1 MSALRFPLVL
11 AWRESRSPRRLVLLM
26 ASVTAGVAALVAI
39 GSFTR
44 NLQDSVRDQARSLLG
59 ADLAVGS
66 GAPLSSRAESVVASL
81 AGGAGG
87 GAETARVTSF
97 AAMAYVPRTA
107 GARPV
112 QVLAMAGGFPFY
124 GRIETSPPGQWARLQ
139 EPGGVLVEPALLT
152 LFDARAGDTLS
163 LGEARFEI
171 RGTVVNYPGDVGIR
185 SALGPRVFLPA
196 ADVPATGLLRFGS
209 RARYDVF
216 LKLPPGVDVQRL
228 ADRARPRLAS
238 ERVSIRTV
246 SEDQRSLSSN
256 LGRLGRYLSMVGLV
270 ALLLGGLGVAS
281 AVRALIKKKMETIAV
296 LRCLGAT
303 AGQIFA
309 AYLVQAVALGLAGS
323 ALGALIGVALQ
334 SVLPRL
340 FKGMLP
346 VDVTFAPVPASIA
359 AGLLL
364 GVWVSGIFALL
375 PLLGVR
381 DVSALA
387 VLRREFE
394 PVRRR
399 RDPRR
404 ILAAAALGAS
414 VVGLAVVQAPN
425 PGAGLIFSAGIGA
438 ALAVLWGAALLL
450 MKALRR
456 WFPSRW
462 PYVWRQGLANL
473 YRPANQ
479 TAMVVLAL
487 GFGAFL
493 LDTVYVVHHNLLHDL
508 RADESRERPNLAL
521 FDIQPDQRDAL
532 HALLTREGLG
542 TAEPVPI
549 VPMRIVSVKG
559 ASAAALLAQAS
570 VSSGPR
576 PPGARAGQA
585 STWTLRREYRSTYRD
600 TTTSSERVVSGAGWS
615 AGAWRRAHAAGELVP
630 ISLEV
635 GLARELG
642 VTVGDTVTW
651 DVQGVTVPTRVA
663 SLREVEWA
671 RFEPNFFVVF
681 PDGPLDEAPRT
692 FLTLTRVADPGRRA
706 RLQRGVAEAFPNITA
721 LDLTQVQE
729 VIEKMIARVTLAI
742 RFMAVFSLGA
752 GVVVLLG
759 AVAASRDQRIR
770 EGVLLKTLGA
780 TRAQVR
786 RVILAEYLSLGTLAS
801 LSALLLSLLAGWA
814 LVRFLFESPF
824 YPPLAPLGALS
835 IGVVSLTAAI
845 GLWSGREV
853 FARSP
858 LEALRADGAAPSYTG
873 PWDLRGA
880 TDHET
885 RDRHPFLPHR
895 RRPGLGRPGPG
906 LLHPGRGLLHLR
918 REDQG

>member
-1 MSALRFPLVL
+1 MSSLRFPLVL

-39 GSFTR
+39 GSFTQ
-44 NLQDSVRDQARSLLG
+44 NLQDSVRDQARALLG

-66 GAPLSSRAESVVASL
+66 AAPFSPRAEAVIASL
-81 AGGAGG
+81 AEGAGAAG
-87 GAETARVTSF
+87 GVAETARVTSF

-112 QVLAMAGGFPFY
+112 QVLAIAGGFPFY
-124 GRIETSPPGQWARLQ
+124 GRIETTPPGQWARLT

-152 LFDARAGDTLS
+152 MFDARVGDTLS

-209 RARYDVF
+209 RARYDAFV
-216 LKLPPGVDVQRL
+216 KLPPGTDAQRL
-228 ADRARPRLAS
+228 AGRARPRLAS

-246 SEDQRSLSSN
+246 SEDQRSLNNN

-309 AYLVQAVALGLAGS
+309 AYLVQAMALGLAGS
-323 ALGALIGVALQ
+323 LLGATVGVALQ
-334 SVLPRL
+334 SLLPRL

-346 VDVTFAPVPASIA
+346 VDVAFAPAPASIA
-359 AGLLL
+359 TGLLL

-375 PLLGVR
+375 PLLSIR
-381 DVSALA
+381 EVSALA

-394 PVRRR
+394 TVRRR

-404 ILAAAALGAS
+404 IAAAAALGAS
-414 VVGLAVVQAPN
+414 VVALAIVHAPN
-425 PGAGLIFSAGIGA
+425 PGAGLVFAAAIGA
-438 ALAVLWGAALLL
+438 ALAALWGAALLL
-450 MKALRR
+450 MKSLRR
-456 WFPSRW
+456 WFPSAW

-473 YRPANQ
+473 FRPANQ
-479 TAMVVLAL
+479 TAMVILAL

-493 LDTVYVVHHNLLHDL
+493 LDTVYVVHHNLLRDL
-508 RADESRERPNLAL
+508 RVDGSGERPNLAL
-521 FDIQPDQRDAL
+521 FDIQPDQREGL
-532 HALLTREGLG
+532 RALLAREGL
-542 TAEPVPI
+542 AIEPPVPI

-559 ASAAALLAQAS
+559 ASAATLLAQAS
-570 VSSGPR
+570 VRSGPR
-576 PPGARAGQA
+576 PAGGEEGRV
-585 STWTLRREYRSTYRD
+585 SPWTLRREYRSTYRD
-600 TTTSSERVVSGAGWS
+600 TLTSSERVVSGTGWA
-615 AGAWRRAHAAGELVP
+615 AGAWRRPHAGEALVP
-630 ISLEV
+630 VSLEV
-635 GLARELG
+635 GVARDLG
-642 VTVGDTVTW
+642 VAVGDTVTW
-651 DVQGVTVPTRVA
+651 DVQGVTVATRVA
-663 SLREVEWA
+663 SLREVDWA

-681 PDGPLDEAPRT
+681 PEGPLGEAPQT
-692 FLTLTRVADPGRRA
+692 FLTLTRVADAGRRA
-706 RLQRGVAEAFPNITA
+706 RLQRGVAEAFPNVSA

-729 VIEKMIARVTLAI
+729 VIEKIIARVTLAI

-780 TRAQVR
+780 TRAQVQ

-801 LSALLLSLLAGWA
+801 LSALLLSLVAGWA
-814 LVRFLFESPF
+814 LLRFLFDSPF
-824 YPPLAPLGALS
+824 HPPVVPLAALS
-835 IGVVSLTAAI
+835 ISVVALTAAI

-858 LEALRADGAAPSYTG
+858 LEALRAD
-873 PWDLRGA
+873 
-880 TDHET
+880 
-885 RDRHPFLPHR
+885 
-895 RRPGLGRPGPG
+895 
-906 LLHPGRGLLHLR
+906 
-918 REDQG
+918 

>member
-1 MSALRFPLVL
+1 MSRVPFPFTL

-44 NLQDSVRDQARSLLG
+44 NLQDSVREQARALLG

-66 GAPLSSRAESVVASL
+66 ATPFTARAQSVLDSLPAGAD
-81 AGGAGG
+81 
-87 GAETARVTSF
+87 AETSRVISF

-112 QVLAMAGGFPFY
+112 QVLAIDGGFPFY
-124 GRIETSPPGQWARLQ
+124 GRIETSPAGQWPRLR
-139 EPGGVLVEPALLT
+139 EAGGVLVEPALLT
-152 LFDARAGDTLS
+152 MFDARVGDLLS
-163 LGEARFEI
+163 LGESRFEI

-185 SALGPRVFLPA
+185 SAMGPRVFLPA

-209 RARYDVF
+209 RARYEAF
-216 LKLPPGVDVQRL
+216 WKLPASVDAQRL

-246 SEDQRSLSSN
+246 SEDQRSLSNN
-256 LGRLGRYLSMVGLV
+256 LGRLGRFLSLVGLV

-281 AVRALIKKKMETIAV
+281 AVRALMKKKMETIAV

-303 AGQIFA
+303 AGQIFG
-309 AYLVQAVALGLAGS
+309 AYLLQAMALGFVGSLFGAAG
-323 ALGALIGVALQ
+323 GVALQ
-334 SVLPRL
+334 SLLPRL
-340 FKGMLP
+340 FQGMLP

-359 AGLLL
+359 TGLLL

-375 PLLGVR
+375 PLLAIR

-387 VLRREFE
+387 VLRRDFE
-394 PVRRR
+394 TARRR
-399 RDPRR
+399 RDPLR
-404 ILAAAALGAS
+404 IAAAAALGAS
-414 VVGLAVVQAPN
+414 VVSLAVVQAPS
-425 PGAGLIFSAGIGA
+425 PGAGLIFAAAIGA
-438 ALAVLWGAALLL
+438 ALALLWGAALLL

-456 WFPSRW
+456 WFPSAW

-479 TAMVVLAL
+479 TAMVILAL

-493 LDTVYVVHHNLLHDL
+493 LDTVYVVHHNLLRDL
-508 RADESRERPNLAL
+508 RVDTSRDRPNLAL
-521 FDIQPDQRDAL
+521 FDIQPDQRDGVR
-532 HALLTREGLG
+532 ALLAREGL
-542 TAEPVPI
+542 TIAEPVPI
-549 VPMRIVSVKG
+549 VPMRITSVKG
-559 ASAAALLAQAS
+559 ASAAALLARAS
-570 VSSGPR
+570 VRSGPR
-576 PPGARAGQA
+576 PPETPPGEV
-585 STWTLRREYRSTYRD
+585 SPWTLRREYRSTYRD
-600 TTTSSERVVSGAGWS
+600 ATTSSERIVAGTAWTPGAGVEAQK
-615 AGAWRRAHAAGELVP
+615 AGQPVP
-630 ISLEV
+630 ISLEAGV
-635 GLARELG
+635 ARELG
-642 VTVGDTVTW
+642 VGVGDTVTW

-663 SLREVEWA
+663 TLRDVDWA

-681 PDGPLDEAPRT
+681 SSGPLDAAPQT
-692 FLTLTRVADPGRRA
+692 FLTLTRVAEADRRA
-706 RLQRGVAEAFPNITA
+706 RLQRGVAEAFPNVTA

-752 GVVVLLG
+752 GVIVLLG

-786 RVILAEYLSLGTLAS
+786 RVILAEYLSLGALAS
-801 LSALLLSLLAGWA
+801 LSALLLSMTAGWA
-814 LVRFLFESPF
+814 LLRFLFESPF
-824 YPPLAPLGALS
+824 HPPLVPLAALS
-835 IGVVSLTAAI
+835 IGVVLLTAAV

-858 LEALRADGAAPSYTG
+858 LEALRAD
-873 PWDLRGA
+873 
-880 TDHET
+880 
-885 RDRHPFLPHR
+885 
-895 RRPGLGRPGPG
+895 
-906 LLHPGRGLLHLR
+906 
-918 REDQG
+918 